1 MKLSE
6 VPKDDANVLEGKTS
20 FIQYAVDNNG
30 KYVQEKSP
38 GFQPQNIALEQ
49 AWEEA
54 NEHISEA
61 LQEVIENKKSPI
73 FYFMHR
79 ELMDAKILSEYM
91 GMAKWRVKRHFKP
104 EVFQK
109 LSFDKIQKYVEVF
122 KLENRDDLVNFK
134 AEKWI

>member
-20 FIQYAVDNNG
+20 FIQYAVDSNG

-54 NEHISEA
+54 NERIAEA

-73 FYFMHR
+73 YYFMHR
-79 ELMDAKILSEYM
+79 ELMDEKILSEYV
-91 GMAKWRVKRHFKP
+91 GMAKWRVKRHLKPSVFK
-104 EVFQK
+104 K
-109 LSFDKIQKYVEVF
+109 LKPDKIQKYIEVF
-122 KLENRDDLVNFK
+122 KLDSEDDLINFK
-134 AEKWI
+134 AEKWT